1 MKEFLL
7 RLVYAVV
14 LVGGGVWLSAWARTV
29 LRHALDRF
37 GVDPLVASV
46 LARMVRPVLI
56 VLAVVA
62 GLGVL
67 GFDEAAVSLAAVLGG
82 SSIAIGMGLKGYLS
96 DVAAGAFLLTNR
108 PFDRGD
114 SVNVGGQAGTVRDL
128 GLFTTRLDLADGN
141 TVFVPNH
148 KVTSAPIH
156 NFTDR
161 GTRRVEVVVDIA
173 RDADLEAMRDK
184 GLALLAALPAGMD
197 EPGATAT
204 LVEVGAIASQLALRV
219 WVPNAAYGG
228 TLTTLREAAHGAFP
242 PVHGAVI
249 RLQ

>member
-14 LVGGGVWLSAWARTV
+14 LIGGGVWLSGWARTM

-37 GVDPLVASV
+37 GVDPLVANV
-46 LARMVRPVLI
+46 LARLVRPVLI

-96 DVAAGAFLLTNR
+96 DLAAGGFLLTNR

-114 SVNVGGQAGTVRDL
+114 SVTVGGQSGTVRDL

-141 TVFVPNH
+141 TVFVPNS
-148 KVTSAPIH
+148 KVTGAPIH
-156 NFTDR
+156 NFNDR
-161 GTRRVEVVVDIA
+161 GTRRVEVVIQIP
-173 RDADLEAMRDK
+173 READLEAAK
-184 GLALLAALPAGMD
+184 AQGLGLLAALPAGME
-197 EPGATAT
+197 EPAPSASLVDVGAT
-204 LVEVGAIASQLALRV
+204 ASQLALRV
-219 WVPNAAYGG
+219 WVTNEDYAS
-228 TLTTLREAAHGAFP
+228 TLTSLREAAHGAFP
-242 PVHGAVI
+242 SA
-249 RLQ
+249 